1 MTMPMMTMP
10 MMMTMIIFRCGRHT
24 ASLTKSGWAT
34 SLQMNSGQMR
44 IWDFNVKSM
53 ETFKIKKRILN
64 SGWYFGPCL
73 SDCQKLRLTKCSRL
87 LTPMVMIIELWGG
100 HHHLMVRYDKYLPGQ
115 EVGHLSMKSSEWC
128 WEPQTIDHCSDHQE
142 YHDIFSVG
150 DDDGFWSNTSEKAEK
165 VFSLL

>member
-1 MTMPMMTMP
+1 
-10 MMMTMIIFRCGRHT
+10 
-24 ASLTKSGWAT
+24 
-34 SLQMNSGQMR
+34 
-44 IWDFNVKSM
+44 M
-53 ETFKIKKRILN
+53 ETFKKKKRILN

-150 DDDGFWSNTSEKAEK
+150 DDDDYCFWSNTSEKAEK
-165 VFSLL
+165 VFHFYKNFSYYKLLLFTFTLHKRRRSNKEGGKNMLSWNWDIL